1 MHEIIE
7 SCSSCVHM
15 PWTASEAMT
24 QATEEKSSPGSG
36 KNSDCGSPGSG
47 SEDNEA
53 ALSPRTP
60 LHEERRLQPI
70 CPAILHGE
78 PLTDRKSTFQ
88 AHVAMV
94 TTTQEVR
101 TKWSWHFTPPHRNV
115 LISQAIKHGSD
126 VF

>member
-1 MHEIIE
+1 MVCAHALA
-7 SCSSCVHM
+7 
-15 PWTASEAMT
+15 ASEAVT
-24 QATEEKSSPGSG
+24 QATEERSSPDSG
-36 KNSDCGSPGSG
+36 KNSDYGSPGSG

-60 LHEERRLQPI
+60 PHEERQLQPV

-94 TTTQEVR
+94 TTVQEV
-101 TKWSWHFTPPHRNV
+101 
-115 LISQAIKHGSD
+115 
-126 VF
+126 